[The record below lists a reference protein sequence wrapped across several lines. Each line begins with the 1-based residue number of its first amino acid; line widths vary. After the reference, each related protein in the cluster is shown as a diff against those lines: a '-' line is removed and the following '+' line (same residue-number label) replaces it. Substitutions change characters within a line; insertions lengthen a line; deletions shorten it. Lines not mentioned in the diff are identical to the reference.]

1 MDPRR
6 AADRDPDPRL
16 DSESDFNR
24 GLDPEPDSHRG
35 VRVRVLLKWRG
46 PSRWQ
51 GSVLKQLETGVPGGS
66 VAASA

>member
-35 VRVRVLLKWRG
+35 VRVRVLVLLKWRE

-51 GSVLKQLETGVPGGS
+51 GSMLKQLETGAPDGS
-66 VAASA
+66 A